1 MAIQLYK
8 NYQLFDTVLQNH
20 QFLHP
25 ANNVSQA
32 ATTVTLNKTPSHTLL
47 IMAMDSVD
55 RKRGYRTSS
64 FTILSNTSSSSSPG
78 NGDWKRKQIKRWS
91 SNKNWWTQHFY
102 WDQNIWTRQ
111 FFCPMLLISS
121 IFFFL
126 CYFCPMQFLPYAIFA
141 PCNFCPMLFLPHAIS
156 AQCIFFALFAVYW
169 SCSLLD
175 CFIKFGQVF
184 ASYIT

>member
-126 CYFCPMQFLPYAIFA
+126 CYFCPMQFLPNVYFLLYL
-141 PCNFCPMLFLPHAIS
+141 PCTDHALCWI
-156 AQCIFFALFAVYW
+156 ALSILDRY
-169 SCSLLD
+169 LLL
-175 CFIKFGQVF
+175 
-184 ASYIT
+184 T